1 VLLSDAQ
8 KRRERILASLLQL
21 VKPIFSD
28 ATKMESGARTCVDA
42 HRCQSDKI
50 MFHSSPTTAGYLH
63 SSGMDTSIYMLVLVL
78 IDLRGH
84 GGSGRLQKQGSAMG
98 LGDSGAGDNL
108 QECGMARR

>member
-28 ATKMESGARTCVDA
+28 ATKMESGARTCV
-42 HRCQSDKI
+42 DKI